1 MIELGRQLKEIDRVL
16 LRELE
21 ARETFPPDWDSMDD
35 LARVAERTIQDF
47 RTARRAHAEGSLL
60 TRARAA
66 MDDATQTDRLEY
78 LDRDDVPQRVRHRL
92 VRRLHRFNRLLMS
105 YRRFLGV
112 LQPVI
117 EAVSLREQRPARVLE
132 LGSGSGAF
140 ALALARLAIR
150 RKLPVEITGSD
161 VVDRYIDAAN
171 VEASRRGL
179 PVRFRQIN
187 AFDMAHA
194 VTPGDFDV
202 VFIAQS
208 THHFSPGQV
217 AKMVAQARGIYARR
231 FVSIDGQR
239 NWWSMAVVPMAG
251 AVVTRDRRLVHDA
264 SISTRRF
271 YADAELRVLARIA
284 APQAQ
289 VEVRTLTPGFTVL
302 DVRF

>member
-1 MIELGRQLKEIDRVL
+1 MRLTRQLHDIDRAL

-21 ARETFPPDWDSMDD
+21 ADPAFPPSWDSMPGLAAVAETTLERFRLARLERARATSP
-35 LARVAERTIQDF
+35 LARVRGALD
-47 RTARRAHAEGSLL
+47 
-60 TRARAA
+60 AA
-66 MDDATQTDRLEY
+66 THTETLEY
-78 LDRDDVPQRVRHRL
+78 LDRDDVPQRARHRL

-140 ALALARLAIR
+140 ALAIARLATR
-150 RKLPVEITGSD
+150 RRLRVEITGSD
-161 VVDRYIDAAN
+161 IVGRYIDASN
-171 VEASRRGL
+171 QEAAQRGL
-179 PVRFRQIN
+179 PVRFRRIN
-187 AFDMAHA
+187 AFDMTNA
-194 VTPGDFDV
+194 VTPGEFDI

-217 AKMVAQARGIYARR
+217 AQVVAQAGAIYARR

-239 NWWSMAVVPMAG
+239 NWWSMLFAPMAG
-251 AVVTRDRRLVHDA
+251 ALVTRDRRLVHDA

-284 APQAQ
+284 APLAQ
-289 VEVRTLTPGFTVL
+289 IEVRPLEPGFTVL
-302 DVRF
+302 DVRY